1 MKENRSLM
9 IISIIS
15 LIILLLGST
24 FSYFNISA
32 SSNDDAVGLTA
43 MKFDTSVEVT
53 ALYNEKSLI
62 PMNDSDTTTAYG
74 QNCVDDDGF
83 GACQAYNIEITNNGE
98 LMEYQGDI
106 VFTIDDI
113 QNLKYLV
120 LDEEENE
127 YVSASS
133 IVAGNPLTLGD
144 SFELDTGESKNFVLI
159 IWLSNLDEPQEDYDA
174 DGSFTAAVTYRA
186 ASGSKI
192 TGTFSS

>member
-1 MKENRSLM
+1 M
-9 IISIIS
+9 
-15 LIILLLGST
+15 
-24 FSYFNISA
+24 
-32 SSNDDAVGLTA
+32 
-43 MKFDTSVEVT
+43 
-53 ALYNEKSLI
+53 
-62 PMNDSDTTTAYG
+62 
-74 QNCVDDDGF
+74 
-83 GACQAYNIEITNNGE
+83 
-98 LMEYQGDI
+98 DI